1 MSNLKT
7 VTPETIS
14 LETLRQRIEQ
24 AEDLESLCRFFG
36 YQSIED
42 ALDDLIVYLLG
53 ILRRRES
60 EMLQRSQDER
70 IRDTQSVSH

>member
-1 MSNLKT
+1 MSTPT

-36 YQSIED
+36 YQSIEQS
-42 ALDDLIVYLLG
+42 LDDLIVFLSD
-53 ILRRRES
+53 ILRRREYQ
-60 EMLQRSQDER
+60 LAHRSQSKR
-70 IRDTQSVSH
+70 IQDILSH